1 MPTEF
6 EKLVEIVDAM
16 SDGRR
21 ARLESLLEDKLN
33 RPWKPQPGPQTD
45 AYYSQADLL
54 LYGGQAGGGKSDL
67 LIGLAINEHEVSVI
81 FRQTHTDARSL
92 EDRLEKVV
100 EFGKLNHSDHVW
112 KYGDQRIEFGY
123 LEKPGAEKKHQGRAK
138 DFLGLDEGAQ
148 MQAHKIIFLM
158 GWVRSTNPEQRCRTI
173 IASNPPMAGDGDFL
187 VEWFAPW
194 LDPTYPDP
202 AEPGELRWAVFV
214 GDEHEIRSI
223 WVDGPDPVE
232 IEGQRREPESR
243 TFIPSTLDD
252 NRYLRDTDYSKKL
265 DSLPEPMRSALKSG
279 NFMAS
284 RKDHQWQV
292 IPSDWIRLAQERWR
306 EDGGRHIPMWCLAAD
321 IAQGGNDKTT
331 LAPLHD
337 QWFGNL
343 GVHKGIETKNGPDVA
358 ALILAMRRNGADVA
372 IDCTGG
378 WGGSTRDH
386 LRTHNQIYS
395 REILFSAKS
404 DRQAIDTQLGFRN
417 YRAEMYWRFREALNP
432 GGEYRVA
439 L

>member
-1 MPTEF
+1 
-6 EKLVEIVDAM
+6 
-16 SDGRR
+16 
-21 ARLESLLEDKLN
+21 
-33 RPWKPQPGPQTD
+33 
-45 AYYSQADLL
+45 
-54 LYGGQAGGGKSDL
+54 
-67 LIGLAINEHEVSVI
+67 
-81 FRQTHTDARSL
+81 
-92 EDRLEKVV
+92 
-100 EFGKLNHSDHVW
+100 
-112 KYGDQRIEFGY
+112 
-123 LEKPGAEKKHQGRAK
+123 
-138 DFLGLDEGAQ
+138 

-358 ALILAMRRNGADVA
+358 APILA
-372 IDCTGG
+372 
-378 WGGSTRDH
+378 
-386 LRTHNQIYS
+386 
-395 REILFSAKS
+395 
-404 DRQAIDTQLGFRN
+404 
-417 YRAEMYWRFREALNP
+417 
-432 GGEYRVA
+432 
-439 L
+439 